1 METAPPA
8 RSCQPGLLLDAV
20 DGDAA
25 VFRHLAEIFLHE
37 TVARYD
43 DIARHNAAGRYTE
56 MGQEAHTLKGT
67 AGTVGAVELVQLL
80 QQIERAGLHER
91 QPCSAAQLQR
101 LAVLLQRS
109 RDDMAAFLAAL
120 PAG

>member
-1 METAPPA
+1 METAPPP

-20 DGDAA
+20 DGDTA

-43 DIARHNAAGRYTE
+43 DIARYRAAGRSTE

-67 AGTVGAVELVQLL
+67 AVTVAAAELVQLL
-80 QQIERAGLHER
+80 QELERIGLHER
-91 QPCSAAQLQR
+91 QPCSAAQLQC
-101 LAVLLQRS
+101 LAVLLQCA
-109 RDDMAAFLAAL
+109 RDDMTAFLAVL
-120 PAG
+120 RAG

>member
-1 METAPPA
+1 MQTAPPP

-25 VFRHLAEIFLHE
+25 VFRQLAGIFLDE

-43 DIARHNAAGRYTE
+43 DIARHSAAGSYTG
-56 MGQEAHTLKGT
+56 MGQEAHSLKGT
-67 AGTVGAVELVQLL
+67 AGTVGATELVQLL

-91 QPCSAAQLQR
+91 QPCSAGQLQR
-101 LAVLLQRS
+101 LALLLQHA
-109 RDDMAAFLAAL
+109 RDDMTAFLAAL

>member
-25 VFRHLAEIFLHE
+25 VFRHLAGIFLAE

-43 DIARHNAAGRYTE
+43 DIARHSAAGHYTG
-56 MGQEAHTLKGT
+56 MGQEAHSLKGT
-67 AGTVGAVELVQLL
+67 AGTVGATELVQLL
-80 QQIERAGLHER
+80 QQVEHAGLHER

-101 LAVLLQRS
+101 LALLLQHARA
-109 RDDMAAFLAAL
+109 DMTAFLAAL